1 MRPIFDISSLRAGGF
16 TLVEMIT
23 SLAILGILSAI
34 VASFLQIPIQ
44 GYFDVSR
51 RAQLTDAADLALRR
65 MSRELQGAL
74 PNSARVTGACGGG
87 APCYLEFLEVRTA
100 GRYRAES
107 GGGAACP
114 TGNDALVFGMADG
127 CFTTLGSTPD
137 LGLVLSGDFLVVYNL
152 GPGFADA
159 NAYAPVGPGSNRVG
173 LAALPTAGAV
183 AAPPEDRFTFPLH
196 IFPLAS
202 PGNRF
207 HIVSG
212 PVTYECLP
220 SPAPGVG
227 TLVRHSGY
235 AISAA
240 QPAPPAGGANTLL
253 ATGVTTCLFSYTGNV
268 VAQRNGVV
276 LMALGLSHV
285 VPGSLV
291 ADNVTLFNQ
300 AQVSNTP

>member
-1 MRPIFDISSLRAGGF
+1 MRPIFDISSLRADGF

-34 VASFLQIPIQ
+34 VASFLQIPLQ

-65 MSRELQGAL
+65 MTRELQGAL
-74 PNSARVTGACGGG
+74 PNSVRVAGACGGG
-87 APCYLEFLEVRTA
+87 TPCYLEFLEVRAA
-100 GRYRAES
+100 GRYRAEP
-107 GGGAACP
+107 GGGTACP
-114 TGNDALVFGMADG
+114 GNDALVFGSADS
-127 CFTTLGSTPD
+127 CFTTLGTTPD
-137 LGLVLSGDFLVVYNL
+137 LNRVLVGDFLVVYNL
-152 GPGFADA
+152 GPGFPDA
-159 NAYAPVGPGSNRVG
+159 NAYAAAGPGSNRVG
-173 LAALPTAGAV
+173 LVALPTAGAI
-183 AAPPEDRFTFPLH
+183 AAPAEDRFTFPLH
-196 IFPLAS
+196 TFPLAS

-220 SPAPGVG
+220 SPVAGVG
-227 TLVRHSGY
+227 TLIRHSGY
-235 AISAA
+235 VINAA
-240 QPAPPAGGANTLL
+240 QPAPPVGSTNTLL
-253 ATGVTTCLFSYTGNV
+253 ATGVTNCLFTYTGNV
-268 VAQRNGVV
+268 VALRNGVV

>member
-1 MRPIFDISSLRAGGF
+1 MRDGGF

-74 PNSARVTGACGGG
+74 PNSVRVAGACGGG
-87 APCYLEFLEVRTA
+87 GPCYLEFLEVRAA
-100 GRYRAES
+100 GRYRAEP
-107 GGGAACP
+107 GGGTACP
-114 TGNDALVFGMADG
+114 AGNDALVFGSADS
-127 CFTTLGSTPD
+127 CFTTLGTTPD
-137 LGLVLSGDFLVVYNL
+137 LARVLLGDFLVVYNL
-152 GPGFADA
+152 GPGFAGA
-159 NAYAPVGPGSNRVG
+159 NAYDPVVPVGSNRVG
-173 LAALPTAGAV
+173 LAALPTASAI
-183 AAPPEDRFTFPLH
+183 AAPPEDRFTFPIH
-196 IFPLAS
+196 TFPLAS

-220 SPAPGVG
+220 SPVPGAG

-235 AISAA
+235 AIGAA
-240 QPAPPAGGANTLL
+240 QPVPPVGGANTLL
-253 ATGVTTCLFSYTGNV
+253 ATGVTTCLFTYTGNV
-268 VAQRNGVV
+268 VALRNGVV
-276 LMALGLSHV
+276 LMALGLSQV